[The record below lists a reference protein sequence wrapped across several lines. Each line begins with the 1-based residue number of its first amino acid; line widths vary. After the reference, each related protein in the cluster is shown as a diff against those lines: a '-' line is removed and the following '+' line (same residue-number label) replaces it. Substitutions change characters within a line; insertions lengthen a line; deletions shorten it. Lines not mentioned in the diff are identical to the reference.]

1 MTNPAGS
8 LDEHA
13 LHAPP
18 MSAGCVLVHALHPL
32 SQAMFRRGALEGVR
46 FYATPDHCE
55 ALTDQHATL
64 VAAFPSALT
73 PLTHAVSDTKADA
86 IDPRTTRYLLVEG
99 ERSVEL
105 PSTARTIWLRT
116 NGATGGTP
124 SGLDL
129 HLVDALPP
137 VEGTDL
143 DTMFTEWMAA
153 SAMKETPQLT
163 DERFH
168 WCDLNDVSA
177 AVALMLRDPTLEGTY
192 HFAGRRS
199 WSAEETW
206 IEFNAMVQRTLA
218 GQTGAFGSEH
228 LTARGVPAVRTVAV
242 SGIGDEAPRPPLGP
256 LHAFLTEATGEG
268 WHPKTPLRQ
277 SLMMVIAQLSE
288 RQAS

>member
-1 MTNPAGS
+1 
-8 LDEHA
+8 
-13 LHAPP
+13 

-32 SQAMFRRGALEGVR
+32 SQAMFRRGALEGVK

-55 ALTDQHATL
+55 ALTDQHAAL

-73 PLTHAVSDTKADA
+73 PLTHAFTDPEADA
-86 IDPRTTRYLLVEG
+86 IDPQTTRYLLVEG

-105 PSTARTIWLRT
+105 PSTARTIRLRT
-116 NGATGGTP
+116 NGAAGGTP
-124 SGLDL
+124 SSLDL

-137 VEGTDL
+137 VEGTEL

-153 SAMKETPQLT
+153 SAVKETPRLT

-177 AVALMLRDPTLEGTY
+177 AVALMLQDPNLEGTY

-242 SGIGDEAPRPPLGP
+242 SGIGNEAPRPPLGP
-256 LHAFLTEATGEG
+256 LHAFLTEANGEG